1 MVDDVQKIIDVCDV
15 IIINTKEK
23 EFLPYLMKA
32 QNKIIIDMVR
42 LDENLLNMRD
52 YKGINW

>member
-1 MVDDVQKIIDVCDV
+1 
-15 IIINTKEK
+15 
-23 EFLPYLMKA
+23 MKA